1 MPSTKREF
9 PHPLLAANRDDYIDC
24 NFSIAEGNHTTDD
37 KEFVFSFGYEL
48 NCPGLEAYL
57 QEGKAYALISVAS
70 IAAKF
75 RSSFRFDTSNND
87 IHINIRKNDLVK
99 SVEFQAFIIAN
110 GDDRFS
116 LPEHNKAY
124 YEGASFE
131 LRKGDILAESGIVKI
146 ELDDSELQKPLTS
159 IFNIVQ
165 APPEQIEPIVPN
177 FYDDKIQISVSQAT
191 YLAYDSLRREHS
203 SIRRNLSAV
212 ITLPVLV
219 EAIELMCTESED
231 DTDGSNEYSNYRWF
245 RALDKRFSQFG
256 IDIFDDTLSRTTIA
270 NKIYGDIIKDAV
282 VSVKSR
288 LESIEASTDPYDMG
302 AID

>member
-9 PHPLLAANRDDYIDC
+9 PHPLLAANRDDYTDC
-24 NFSIAEGNHTTDD
+24 SFIIAEGNHTTDD
-37 KEFVFSFGYEL
+37 KRFVFSFRYEL
-48 NCPGLEAYL
+48 ICPGLEAYMH
-57 QEGKAYALISVAS
+57 EGKAYALVSVTS
-70 IAAKF
+70 SAAKY
-75 RSSFRFDTSNND
+75 RNSFRFDEGKND
-87 IHINIRKNDLVK
+87 VHIEICKNDLVK

-116 LPEHNKAY
+116 LPEHSKAY
-124 YEGASFE
+124 YEGVYFE
-131 LRKGDILAESGIVKI
+131 LRKGDILAESGTVKI

-165 APPEQIEPIVPN
+165 APPEQAEPIVPT
-177 FYDDKIQISVSQAT
+177 FVDDKIQISVSQAI
-191 YLAYDSLRREHS
+191 YLAYDRLRREHS

-219 EAIELMCTESED
+219 EALELMRTDSED
-231 DTDGSNEYSNYRWF
+231 DSGDSEDYTNYRWF
-245 RALDKRFSQFG
+245 RALEKRLSEYG
-256 IDIFDDTLSRTTIA
+256 IDIGDTLLSPTTIA

-288 LESIEASTDPYDMG
+288 LESIEESNDPYDMG